1 MGRHSDNCKRGKL
14 GTAGRAATIRPATWK
29 DPPVASSDRRLSLH
43 LDHFMTFV
51 PLLHHSIPG
60 IGHRTSFFSSSS
72 LLAQIWD
79 VYSAFSKISPMFSIA
94 AAFMNVNTDTQWAYM
109 EGFRVSKEGL
119 PENPSWESAHRLSL
133 AIDQLVG
140 FLDRTLLD
148 LQHPRDFLSSSSSE
162 DEDPG
167 RTAKRGPS
175 PTRACLAVVAHLNA
189 LLSALVGRSNRQIL
203 DVFYGEIGLRI
214 HTYVSPPPLWSKD
227 EPEEADKYRPGCCA
241 STSSESPSLS
251 PAPSSCKPT
260 CASTSRPSTP
270 WASTTPR
277 SPKPSPPLSESQ
289 NVNIL

>member
-109 EGFRVSKEGL
+109 EGFRYIQTLDALGL
-119 PENPSWESAHRLSL
+119 NNAAL
-133 AIDQLVG
+133 AQALAALV
-140 FLDRTLLD
+140 RVAER
-148 LQHPRDFLSSSSSE
+148 QHTLSS
-162 DEDPG
+162 
-167 RTAKRGPS
+167 
-175 PTRACLAVVAHLNA
+175 C
-189 LLSALVGRSNRQIL
+189 
-203 DVFYGEIGLRI
+203 
-214 HTYVSPPPLWSKD
+214 
-227 EPEEADKYRPGCCA
+227 
-241 STSSESPSLS
+241 
-251 PAPSSCKPT
+251 
-260 CASTSRPSTP
+260 
-270 WASTTPR
+270 
-277 SPKPSPPLSESQ
+277 
-289 NVNIL
+289 